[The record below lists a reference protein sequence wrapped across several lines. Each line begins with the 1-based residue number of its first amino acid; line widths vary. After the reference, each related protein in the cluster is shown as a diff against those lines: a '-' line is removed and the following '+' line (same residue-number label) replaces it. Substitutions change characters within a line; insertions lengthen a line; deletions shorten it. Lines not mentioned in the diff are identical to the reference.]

1 MARLTSAVA
10 VQSYAK
16 SSTTDRNC
24 YLFSGQQKVAL
35 KSQCNGSNL
44 TDLKIS
50 HSNMIKE
57 LSEHASELGLN
68 YMLHEI
74 DEMCPTLVIGPNT
87 SSLVDEIT
95 GHLKLL

>member
-1 MARLTSAVA
+1 
-10 VQSYAK
+10 
-16 SSTTDRNC
+16 
-24 YLFSGQQKVAL
+24 
-35 KSQCNGSNL
+35 
-44 TDLKIS
+44 
-50 HSNMIKE
+50 MIKE